1 MDETEVNKSMG
12 KMWGEE
18 KNHYALV
25 KRKDSFYSYTIMD
38 TLYNNMILIEVDDI
52 AQYVIKKML
61 ENGVR
66 VVDDFEQVRNLN
78 RPDPVFY
85 TPELEAQY
93 RKMQE
98 QQKNKTQ

>member
-1 MDETEVNKSMG
+1 
-12 KMWGEE
+12 
-18 KNHYALV
+18 
-25 KRKDSFYSYTIMD
+25 MD